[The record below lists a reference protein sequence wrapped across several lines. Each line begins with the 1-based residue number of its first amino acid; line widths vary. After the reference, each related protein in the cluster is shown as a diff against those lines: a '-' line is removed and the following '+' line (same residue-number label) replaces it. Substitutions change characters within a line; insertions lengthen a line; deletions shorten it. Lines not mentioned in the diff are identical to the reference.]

1 MSRQNFIKQFDVLDF
16 YRYAGAVLVAI
27 DHYMILYL
35 PIEPTVK
42 SYIHSQLQ
50 PLMGFFFTLSGFVI
64 MHVYAGR
71 ISLAS
76 EYLDYLQKR
85 LARMYPLHI
94 ITFLAAPH
102 FAGFFFPEA
111 IIPNILLVH
120 AWNTTHRLSFDY
132 PSWSVS
138 AEFFVYLLFPVFLY
152 LIIKL
157 GKLSFMLPFAFGICL
172 AILFYCLNI
181 GSWQDAT
188 YNFGCLRA
196 VPSFISGMIVY
207 QLATNSFATLR
218 VPAWIAHGS
227 AAMTLPLMLCGTP
240 RELMLIVMAF
250 IVFLLARTEPRVP
263 GILSKPI
270 PRALANASYGF
281 YLLHALVGP
290 FVFGHAIR
298 NFHVAGNE
306 LFAVVPLA
314 IATTTGLAILSF
326 GCFENPA
333 RRFLSNVRFLRR
345 DSKSL
350 A

>member
-1 MSRQNFIKQFDVLDF
+1 MSTRQNIIKQFDVLDF

-35 PIEPTVK
+35 PVDRAVK

-71 ISLAS
+71 LSSAPD
-76 EYLDYLQKR
+76 YFDYLKKR

-94 ITFLAAPH
+94 VTFLAAPR
-102 FAGFFFPEA
+102 FAGFYVPEA

-138 AEFFVYLLFPVFLY
+138 AEFFVYLLFPIFFY
-152 LIIKL
+152 LIIKF
-157 GKLSFMLPFAFGICL
+157 GRYSIMLPSACGICIS
-172 AILFYCLNI
+172 ILFYLLNI
-181 GSWQDAT
+181 GNWQDAT

-196 VPSFISGMIVY
+196 VPSFIAGMIVY
-207 QLATNSFATLR
+207 QLATSDFALFR
-218 VPAWIAHGS
+218 VPAWLAHGS
-227 AAMTLPLMLCGTP
+227 AAVTLPIMLCGMP
-240 RELMLIVMAF
+240 REVMLIVMALV
-250 IVFLLARTEPRVP
+250 VFLLARTEPSVP
-263 GILSKPI
+263 GVLSRPI

-314 IATTTGLAILSF
+314 IGITTGLAILSF
-326 GCFENPA
+326 RWFEILLDD
-333 RRFLSNVRFLRR
+333 F
-345 DSKSL
+345 
-350 A
+350 